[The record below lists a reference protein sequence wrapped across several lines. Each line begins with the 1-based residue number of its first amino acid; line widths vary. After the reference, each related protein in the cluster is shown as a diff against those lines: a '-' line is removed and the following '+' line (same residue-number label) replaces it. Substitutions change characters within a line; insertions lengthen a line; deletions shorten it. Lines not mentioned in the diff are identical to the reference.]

1 MLPLSL
7 VKCELSVGRNCCR
20 LLRERREAIVRC
32 MTEGRLNNL
41 LDVLRARH
49 AVTRE
54 TYEIITAALT
64 LTARTRCLLDICAC
78 LGENVAILV
87 ATTLGLVS
95 TENTRTAQ
103 RWQSG

>member
-7 VKCELSVGRNCCR
+7 VKCELSVRRSCCR
-20 LLRERREAIVRC
+20 LLQERREAIVHC

-95 TENTRTAQ
+95 TENTQTAQ

>member
-1 MLPLSL
+1 MHY
-7 VKCELSVGRNCCR
+7 
-20 LLRERREAIVRC
+20 

-54 TYEIITAALT
+54 DYEFITAAMT
-64 LTARTRCLLDICAC
+64 LSARTRCLLDTCAC
-78 LGENVAILV
+78 LGEKVAILV

-95 TENTRTAQ
+95 VKAVHGHAHSQMPPTGQ
-103 RWQSG
+103 VG

>member
-1 MLPLSL
+1 
-7 VKCELSVGRNCCR
+7 
-20 LLRERREAIVRC
+20 
-32 MTEGRLNNL
+32 MTEGRLNNV
-41 LDVLRARH
+41 LDVLRARK

-64 LTARTRCLLDICAC
+64 LNAKTRCLLDICSC

-95 TENTRTAQ
+95 TKNTHVGYK
-103 RWQSG
+103 WQAG

>member
-1 MLPLSL
+1 MQ
-7 VKCELSVGRNCCR
+7 
-20 LLRERREAIVRC
+20 ERRESIVRF

-41 LDVLRARH
+41 LDVLQARQ

-64 LTARTRCLLDICAC
+64 LNARTRCLLDICSC

-95 TENTRTAQ
+95 TKNTQVAQ
-103 RWQSG
+103 KWQAG

>member
-1 MLPLSL
+1 MLPLSP
-7 VKCELSVGRNCCR
+7 VKCELSVGRSCCQ
-20 LLRERREAIVRC
+20 LLQERREAIVRC

-95 TENTRTAQ
+95 TQNTQTTQ
-103 RWQSG
+103 RWQAG

>member
-1 MLPLSL
+1 MERS
-7 VKCELSVGRNCCR
+7 CCR
-20 LLRERREAIVRC
+20 LLQERREAIVRC
-32 MTEGRLNNL
+32 MTEGRLNNI

-49 AVTRE
+49 ALTRE
-54 TYEIITAALT
+54 TYETIIATLT

-78 LGENVAILV
+78 LGENVAVLV

-95 TENTRTAQ
+95 TKNTQTAH